1 MDLEG
6 MESYV
11 LWQGLFLKPYLRF
24 PIYTFSF
31 AILTGE
37 KVLQVLQK
45 QKGKTYS
52 FMKASLFQ

>member
-11 LWQGLFLKPYLRF
+11 LWQSLFLKLYLQS

-45 QKGKTYS
+45 QKGKTYA
-52 FMKASLFQ
+52 FMKAGLFQ